1 MPGVAAV
8 VDWLGAL
15 APGWLALWIVGLSFV
30 ENVFPPIPSDTLI
43 GILVAL
49 AAAAGRPLTLLITS
63 VIIGSAAGGITVYAL
78 GRRYGAEGL
87 QARMRR
93 QGTESTEQRLEAA
106 YARYGLLA
114 LFVGRLIPGVRS
126 IVPVF
131 AGALRLHAGLSL
143 SVILLASACWYLTL
157 ALLAYQV
164 GGNWEALSARMAE
177 YGRAGGIIGGAILA
191 VLVLAWWR
199 RRRVLSG

>member
-1 MPGVAAV
+1 MSGFNRI
-8 VDWLGAL
+8 VDWLGEL
-15 APGWLALWIVGLSFV
+15 SPFWLSSSIIGLSFV
-30 ENVFPPIPSDTLI
+30 ENVFPPLPSDTLI

-49 AAAAGRPLTLLITS
+49 AAAAERPLTLIIAS
-63 VIIGSAAGGITVYAL
+63 VIIGSAAGGITVYGL

-87 QARMRR
+87 YARMRR
-93 QGTESTEQRLEAA
+93 QGTVETEQRLEAA

-131 AGALRLHAGLSL
+131 AGALRLNPLLSM

-157 ALLAYQV
+157 AVLAYQV
-164 GGNWEALSARMAE
+164 GGNWDALSARMAA
-177 YGRAGGIIGGAILA
+177 YGRTGGIVGAGIIGVIMAAL
-191 VLVLAWWR
+191 WWR
-199 RRRVLSG
+199 RRRTRP